1 MTALGAA
8 GAAIGLVPGMVSE
21 GLAGGNDIA
30 VFTAMC
36 MCWSGYLST
45 HAAMMDAL
53 KCPEMT
59 EESDYQSDNRRT
71 DSRHSGTLALCFTGS
86 ILREIILSTW

>member
-8 GAAIGLVPGMVSE
+8 GAAIGLVPDLIKNGFV
-21 GLAGGNDIA
+21 GANDIA

-45 HAAMMDAL
+45 HTSMMDSL
-53 KCPEMT
+53 NCKELI
-59 EESDYQSDNRRT
+59 
-71 DSRHSGTLALCFTGS
+71 G
-86 ILREIILSTW
+86 